1 VVVLA
6 VSAKKGTNV
15 NKDELA
21 TEIIRIIAQPGAE
34 ATDGECI
41 DEILSLLE
49 SEGYPIPR
57 MQVLLRG

>member
-1 VVVLA
+1 M
-6 VSAKKGTNV
+6 

-49 SEGYPIPR
+49 SEGYTTPWV
-57 MQVLLRG
+57 QVEKVQR